1 MNERK
6 KKLNDFLDQ
15 FKPEFQKNVDLAVE
29 LLRSGKT
36 SDKFYNQGL
45 LDVANAAKS
54 VGDAVAE
61 AVNAVKGAAK
71 QSE

>member
-45 LDVANAAKS
+45 LNVANAAKS

-71 QSE
+71 QSV

>member
-1 MNERK
+1 MTSILLIFIQNNFFNCFR
-6 KKLNDFLDQ
+6 L
-15 FKPEFQKNVDLAVE
+15 VE

-36 SDKFYNQGL
+36 SDKFYNQDL
-45 LDVANAAKS
+45 LNVANAAKS

>member
-15 FKPEFQKNVDLAVE
+15 FKPEFQKNIDLTVE

-36 SDKFYNQGL
+36 SNKYYNQGL
-45 LDVANAAKS
+45 LDAANAAKS

-61 AVNAVKGAAK
+61 AVNAIKGAAK